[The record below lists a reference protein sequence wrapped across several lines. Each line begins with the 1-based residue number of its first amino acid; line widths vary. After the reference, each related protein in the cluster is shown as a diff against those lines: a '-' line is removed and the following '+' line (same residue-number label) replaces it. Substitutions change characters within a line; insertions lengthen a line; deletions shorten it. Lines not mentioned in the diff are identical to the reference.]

1 MLFIKTK
8 IGPSKIHGI
17 GLFSCQS
24 IDKGTL
30 IFRESEFTI
39 IFTKEQYESFPDI
52 QKHFLDVYGYFED
65 GVWKCS
71 LENERFINHSD
82 NPNTISIGG
91 ELFAE
96 KSIGIDEE
104 LTVNYNS
111 FCDEW
116 KSGKRFEP

>member
-1 MLFIKTK
+1 MLLIKTK

-17 GLFSCQS
+17 GLFADQN
-24 IDKGTL
+24 IDKGSL

-39 IFTKEQYESFPDI
+39 TFTKDQYNSFPDI

-65 GVWKCS
+65 NVWKCS

-82 NPNTISIGG
+82 DPNTISIGT
-91 ELFAE
+91 ELLA
-96 KSIGIDEE
+96 SMQISAGEE
-104 LTVNYNS
+104 LTADYNS
-111 FCDEW
+111 FCEEW